1 MNKISDKI
9 RVLWAYALK
18 DLRSAFRFKI
28 SLLNTILAPI
38 LTAASFLVTYA
49 AIFFGAKTEDL
60 GFVQKSNYVI
70 YILTGFLVYSIFRL
84 AWGRTSLLGEK
95 VMQTLDGMLLA
106 PRNRLY
112 IMFGKAVQSFA
123 EIFVTVVFFA
133 IAIIL
138 LQPRI
143 NLFNLLAGVLSLIFL
158 FVIFLSLD
166 FIVSAIGL
174 AEEGIEGFITTYVP
188 RALLLIGCV
197 YYPVDVIPEFARPL
211 VYLNPLYHAVNL
223 FRSAFMTADLRFGF
237 LPIIYLAV
245 LTLVLPILATFI
257 FDFVLKRW
265 GIRGY

>member
-18 DLRSAFRFKI
+18 DLRGAFRFKI
-28 SLLNTILAPI
+28 SLFNTILAPI

-84 AWGRTSLLGEK
+84 AWGRTSLLTEK

-123 EIFVTVVFFA
+123 EIFITVIFFA
-133 IAIIL
+133 IAIIF
-138 LQPRI
+138 LQPQI
-143 NLFNLLAGVLSLIFL
+143 KLYNLVIGILALIFL
-158 FVIFLSLD
+158 FIIFLSLD

-174 AEEGIEGFITTYVP
+174 AEEGIEGFITTYAP
-188 RALLLIGCV
+188 RAFLLIGCV
-197 YYPVDVIPEFARPL
+197 YYPVDVIPAFARPF

-237 LPIIYLAV
+237 YPLIFLA
-245 LTLVLPILATFI
+245 LLAFVLPILAAFL
-257 FDFVLKRW
+257 FDFVLRRW
-265 GIRGY
+265 GVRGY